1 MRCAATHRRAR
12 GDESETEIC
21 YTRSTMPLNEHDP
34 VSRLLERMAEGDAAA
49 GHELYPQL
57 FRELHGMAHR
67 LMRGERH
74 GHTLQTTALVNEA
87 WLRFK
92 PEAST
97 PETRAHFMFLA
108 ARAMRQVL
116 VDHARKRNAKK
127 RDGGE
132 RHALFDDVLAR
143 WEGDPTELLTLDAAL
158 DRLGERDEALR
169 RLVELRYY
177 AGCTL
182 EEAGNLMG
190 MTVRQVHRRWTFA
203 RGWLRRELDKGLPD
217 EQ

>member
-1 MRCAATHRRAR
+1 MSA
-12 GDESETEIC
+12 S
-21 YTRSTMPLNEHDP
+21 EHDP
-34 VSRLLERMAEGDAAA
+34 IARLLQRMAEGDAAA
-49 GHELYPQL
+49 GQELYPQL
-57 FRELHGMAHR
+57 FRELHAMAHK
-67 LMRGERH
+67 LMRGERR

-92 PEAST
+92 PNAST
-97 PETRAHFMFLA
+97 PETRAHFMFVA

-127 RDGGE
+127 RDGGA
-132 RHALFDDVLAR
+132 RHALLDDVLAR

-158 DRLGERDEALR
+158 DKLAARDETLR
-169 RLVELRYY
+169 QLVELRYY

-182 EEAGNLMG
+182 EEAGSLMG

-203 RGWLRRELDKGLPD
+203 RGWLRRELERGTSD